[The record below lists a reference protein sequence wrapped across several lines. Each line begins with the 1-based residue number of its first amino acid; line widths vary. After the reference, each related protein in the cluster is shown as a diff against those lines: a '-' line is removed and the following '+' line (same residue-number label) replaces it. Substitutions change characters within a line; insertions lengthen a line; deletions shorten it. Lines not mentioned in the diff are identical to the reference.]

1 MNNHLEN
8 IKNEPGSVIAA
19 VINFVQSPNKLFG
32 DGLLFVEALILTLI
46 SVYAVRLIGVPE
58 PGLIGIVLASAA
70 MTPRLNQILELN
82 RARIWSSE
90 GNGRRVNL
98 ASMISGLSL
107 FSGMFVAFMAIGI
120 ASSDAVLLKDFN
132 FIVTRIQLDTNTVL
146 SPERF
151 SQGVSIFQHN
161 LSVLITLALM
171 SFVYRSLGAMFA
183 LGWNA
188 GVWGVTIVLFM
199 GGGRDTDLNTVVY
212 GTMILIA
219 IIPHLIVEAASY
231 LIGALAAIFLSRGLT
246 IYRLNDTR
254 VNRVM
259 SAVGV
264 LAILSV
270 GLLVSG
276 ALLENYFPR
285 LVLES
290 I

>member
-82 RARIWSSE
+82 RARIWSGE

-120 ASSDAVLLKDFN
+120 ASSDAVLIQDFN

-199 GGGRDTDLNTVVY
+199 GGGRDTELNTVVY

-254 VNRVM
+254 LNRVM

-285 LVLES
+285 LLLES

>member
-1 MNNHLEN
+1 MNNRSDN
-8 IKNEPGSVIAA
+8 TSNEPGSVIAA

-32 DGLLFVEALILTLI
+32 DCLLFIEAAILTLI

-70 MTPRLNQILELN
+70 MTPRLNQVLELN
-82 RARIWSSE
+82 RTRIWSSE

-98 ASMISGLSL
+98 DSMMSGLSL
-107 FSGMFVAFMAIGI
+107 FSGMFVAFMIIGI
-120 ASSDAVLLKDFN
+120 ASSDSVLLKDFN

-151 SQGVSIFQHN
+151 SQGTSIFQHN
-161 LSVLITLALM
+161 LSVLITLALL

-199 GGGRDTDLNTVVY
+199 GGARDTELNTVVY
-212 GTMILIA
+212 AIIILIA
-219 IIPHLIVEAASY
+219 IIPHLIVEASSY
-231 LIGALAAIFLSRGLT
+231 LVGALAAIFLSRGIT
-246 IYRLNDTR
+246 IYRFNDTR
-254 VNRVM
+254 LNRVL
-259 SAVGV
+259 SAVGFLV
-264 LAILSV
+264 ILSV

>member
-1 MNNHLEN
+1 MNNRSGN
-8 IKNEPGSVIAA
+8 TNNEPGSLIAA
-19 VINFVQSPNKLFG
+19 IINFLPSPNNLFG
-32 DGLLFVEALILTLI
+32 DGLLFIEASILTLI

-82 RARIWSSE
+82 RARIWSRD

-98 ASMISGLSL
+98 ESIISGLSL
-107 FSGMFVAFMAIGI
+107 FSGMFVAFMIIGI
-120 ASSDAVLLKDFN
+120 ASGDGVLLKDFN
-132 FIVTRIQLDTNTVL
+132 FIVTRIQLDPNTVL

-151 SQGVSIFQHN
+151 SHGTSIFQNN
-161 LSVLITLALM
+161 LSVLITLALV

-199 GGGRDTDLNTVVY
+199 GGGRETELNTVFYAVI
-212 GTMILIA
+212 ILIA

-231 LIGALAAIFLSRGLT
+231 LVGALAAIFLSRGLT
-246 IYRLNDTR
+246 VYRFNDTR
-254 VNRVM
+254 LNRVL
-259 SAVGV
+259 SAVGFLV
-264 LAILSV
+264 ILSV
-270 GLLVSG
+270 GLLVLG
-276 ALLENYFPR
+276 AVLENYFPR
-285 LVLES
+285 LILES

>member
-70 MTPRLNQILELN
+70 MTPRLNQILALN
-82 RARIWSSE
+82 RARIWSGE

-120 ASSDAVLLKDFN
+120 VSSDAVLIKDFN

-199 GGGRDTDLNTVVY
+199 GGGRDTELNTVVY

-254 VNRVM
+254 LNRVM

>member
-82 RARIWSSE
+82 RARIWSGE

-98 ASMISGLSL
+98 ASMISGVSL

-120 ASSDAVLLKDFN
+120 VSSDAVLIKDFN

-199 GGGRDTDLNTVVY
+199 GGGRDTELNTVVY

-254 VNRVM
+254 LNRVM

>member
-32 DGLLFVEALILTLI
+32 DGLLFVEAFILTLI

-82 RARIWSSE
+82 RARIWSGE

-120 ASSDAVLLKDFN
+120 ASSDAVLIKDFN

-188 GVWGVTIVLFM
+188 GVWGGTIVLFM
-199 GGGRDTDLNTVVY
+199 GGGRDTELNTVVY

-254 VNRVM
+254 LNRVM

>member
-82 RARIWSSE
+82 RARIWSGE

-120 ASSDAVLLKDFN
+120 VSSDAVLIKDFN

-188 GVWGVTIVLFM
+188 GVWGVTIVVFM
-199 GGGRDTDLNTVVY
+199 GGGRDTELNTVVY

-219 IIPHLIVEAASY
+219 IIPQLIVEAASY

-254 VNRVM
+254 LNRVM

>member
-32 DGLLFVEALILTLI
+32 DGLLFVEAFILTLI

-82 RARIWSSE
+82 RARIWSGE

-107 FSGMFVAFMAIGI
+107 FSGMFVAFMIIGI
-120 ASSDAVLLKDFN
+120 ASSDAVLIKDFN

-199 GGGRDTDLNTVVY
+199 GGGRDTELNTVVY
-212 GTMILIA
+212 GAMILIA

-254 VNRVM
+254 LNRVM

>member
-82 RARIWSSE
+82 RARIWSGE

-120 ASSDAVLLKDFN
+120 VSSDAVLIKDFN
-132 FIVTRIQLDTNTVL
+132 FIVTRIHLDTNTEL

-199 GGGRDTDLNTVVY
+199 GGGRDTELNTVVY

-254 VNRVM
+254 LNRVM

>member
-70 MTPRLNQILELN
+70 MTPSLNQIRELN
-82 RARIWSSE
+82 RARIWSGE

-120 ASSDAVLLKDFN
+120 VSSDAVLIKDFN

-199 GGGRDTDLNTVVY
+199 GGGRDTELNTVVY
-212 GTMILIA
+212 GSMILIA

-254 VNRVM
+254 LNRVM

>member
-82 RARIWSSE
+82 RARIWSGE

-120 ASSDAVLLKDFN
+120 ASSDAVLIKDFN

-188 GVWGVTIVLFM
+188 GVCGVTIVLFM
-199 GGGRDTDLNTVVY
+199 GGGRDTELNTVVY

-254 VNRVM
+254 LNRVM

>member
-82 RARIWSSE
+82 RARIWSGE

-120 ASSDAVLLKDFN
+120 ASSDAVLIKDFN

-199 GGGRDTDLNTVVY
+199 GGGRDTELNTVVY

-254 VNRVM
+254 LNRVM

>member
-82 RARIWSSE
+82 RARIWSGE

-98 ASMISGLSL
+98 ASMISGLIL

-120 ASSDAVLLKDFN
+120 ASSDAVLIKDFN
-132 FIVTRIQLDTNTVL
+132 FIVTRIQLDTNTGL

-199 GGGRDTDLNTVVY
+199 GGGRDTELNTVVY

-219 IIPHLIVEAASY
+219 VIPHLIVEAASY

-254 VNRVM
+254 LNRVM

>member
-82 RARIWSSE
+82 RARIWSGE

-161 LSVLITLALM
+161 LSVQITLALM

-199 GGGRDTDLNTVVY
+199 GGGRDTELNTVVY

-254 VNRVM
+254 LNRVM

>member
-82 RARIWSSE
+82 RARIWSGE

-120 ASSDAVLLKDFN
+120 VSSDAVLIKDFN

-199 GGGRDTDLNTVVY
+199 GGGRDTELHTVVY
-212 GTMILIA
+212 GAMILIA

-254 VNRVM
+254 LNRVM

>member
-82 RARIWSSE
+82 RARIWSGE

-120 ASSDAVLLKDFN
+120 ASSDAVLIKDFN

-161 LSVLITLALM
+161 LSVLITLVLM

-199 GGGRDTDLNTVVY
+199 GGGRDTELNTVVY

-254 VNRVM
+254 LNRVM

>member
-82 RARIWSSE
+82 RARIWSGE

-120 ASSDAVLLKDFN
+120 VSSDAVLIKDFN

-199 GGGRDTDLNTVVY
+199 GGGRDTELNTVVY
-212 GTMILIA
+212 GPMILIA

-254 VNRVM
+254 LNRVM

>member
-82 RARIWSSE
+82 RARIWSGE

-120 ASSDAVLLKDFN
+120 ASSDAVLIKDFN

-199 GGGRDTDLNTVVY
+199 GGGRDTELNTVVY

-219 IIPHLIVEAASY
+219 VIPHLIVEAASY

-254 VNRVM
+254 LNRVM

>member
-82 RARIWSSE
+82 RARIWSGE

-120 ASSDAVLLKDFN
+120 ASSDAVLIKDFN

-171 SFVYRSLGAMFA
+171 SVVYRSLGAMFA

-199 GGGRDTDLNTVVY
+199 GGGRDTELNTVVY

-254 VNRVM
+254 LNRVM

>member
-120 ASSDAVLLKDFN
+120 VSSDAVLIKDFN

-199 GGGRDTDLNTVVY
+199 GGGRDTELNTVVY

-254 VNRVM
+254 LNRVM

>member
-82 RARIWSSE
+82 RARIWSGE

-120 ASSDAVLLKDFN
+120 VSSDAVLIKDFN

-199 GGGRDTDLNTVVY
+199 GGGRDTELNTVVY
-212 GTMILIA
+212 GSMILIA

-254 VNRVM
+254 LNRVM

>member
-82 RARIWSSE
+82 RARIWSGE

-107 FSGMFVAFMAIGI
+107 FSGMFVAFMIIGI
-120 ASSDAVLLKDFN
+120 ASSDAVLIKDFN

-199 GGGRDTDLNTVVY
+199 GGGRDTELNTVVY
-212 GTMILIA
+212 GAIILIA

-231 LIGALAAIFLSRGLT
+231 LVGALAAIFLSRGIT
-246 IYRLNDTR
+246 IYSLNATRLNR
-254 VNRVM
+254 VL

-276 ALLENYFPR
+276 AILENYFPR
-285 LVLES
+285 LILES

>member
-1 MNNHLEN
+1 
-8 IKNEPGSVIAA
+8 
-19 VINFVQSPNKLFG
+19 
-32 DGLLFVEALILTLI
+32 
-46 SVYAVRLIGVPE
+46 
-58 PGLIGIVLASAA
+58 
-70 MTPRLNQILELN
+70 
-82 RARIWSSE
+82 
-90 GNGRRVNL
+90 
-98 ASMISGLSL
+98 MISGLSL

-120 ASSDAVLLKDFN
+120 ASSDAVLIKDFN

-199 GGGRDTDLNTVVY
+199 GGGRDTELNTVVY

-254 VNRVM
+254 LNRVM

>member
-19 VINFVQSPNKLFG
+19 VINFVQTPNKLFG

-82 RARIWSSE
+82 RARIWSGE

-120 ASSDAVLLKDFN
+120 VSSDAVLIKDFN

-199 GGGRDTDLNTVVY
+199 GGGRDTELNTVVY

-254 VNRVM
+254 LNRVM